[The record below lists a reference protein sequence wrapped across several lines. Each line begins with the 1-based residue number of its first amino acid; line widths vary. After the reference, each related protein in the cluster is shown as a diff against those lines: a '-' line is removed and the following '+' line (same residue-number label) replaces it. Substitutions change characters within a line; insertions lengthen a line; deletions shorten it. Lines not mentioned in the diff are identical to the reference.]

1 MTESKRYNRRE
12 MINVVIHILKGNLQ
26 ILKTPRRKTLPR
38 KYILNPIAPEPYI
51 ILVSQ
56 EVFNNWFLAANA
68 AKYHKDSVEHF
79 DDFRRRKSGQNDD
92 FRGRFYAVAE
102 FASLGAENGYC
113 LTIFGAENRA
123 KMTILGTNRW
133 FQ

>member
-1 MTESKRYNRRE
+1 MRNFVMDIKVVFARRVHFRFVSEPTQLKALSYPSKETNR
-12 MINVVIHILKGNLQ
+12 H
-26 ILKTPRRKTLPR
+26 T
-38 KYILNPIAPEPYI
+38 
-51 ILVSQ
+51 
-56 EVFNNWFLAANA
+56 
-68 AKYHKDSVEHF
+68 DSVEHF

-123 KMTILGTNRW
+123 KMTILGTNR
-133 FQ
+133 

>member
-1 MTESKRYNRRE
+1 MCSDLGKLQIKPVKLDQNSIRRE
-12 MINVVIHILKGNLQ
+12 SVIFR
-26 ILKTPRRKTLPR
+26 TP
-38 KYILNPIAPEPYI
+38 
-51 ILVSQ
+51 SQ
-56 EVFNNWFLAANA
+56 SPQDSL
-68 AKYHKDSVEHF
+68 HTDSVEHF

-123 KMTILGTNRW
+123 KMTILGTNR
-133 FQ
+133 

>member
-1 MTESKRYNRRE
+1 MVKKLICQE
-12 MINVVIHILKGNLQ
+12 NL
-26 ILKTPRRKTLPR
+26 LV
-38 KYILNPIAPEPYI
+38 PEKVRVG
-51 ILVSQ
+51 LTQ
-56 EVFNNWFLAANA
+56 GEV
-68 AKYHKDSVEHF
+68 HKDSVEHF

-123 KMTILGTNRW
+123 KMTILGTNR
-133 FQ
+133 

>member
-1 MTESKRYNRRE
+1 MGHKILGSRKNFGPK
-12 MINVVIHILKGNLQ
+12 IIH
-26 ILKTPRRKTLPR
+26 T
-38 KYILNPIAPEPYI
+38 
-51 ILVSQ
+51 
-56 EVFNNWFLAANA
+56 
-68 AKYHKDSVEHF
+68 DSVEHF

-123 KMTILGTNRW
+123 KMTILGTNR
-133 FQ
+133 

>member
-1 MTESKRYNRRE
+1 M
-12 MINVVIHILKGNLQ
+12 LLLQ
-26 ILKTPRRKTLPR
+26 IKGPGHT
-38 KYILNPIAPEPYI
+38 
-51 ILVSQ
+51 
-56 EVFNNWFLAANA
+56 
-68 AKYHKDSVEHF
+68 DSVEHF

-123 KMTILGTNRW
+123 KMTILGTNR
-133 FQ
+133 

>member
-1 MTESKRYNRRE
+1 MSYGSLSSCK
-12 MINVVIHILKGNLQ
+12 ISLGQ
-26 ILKTPRRKTLPR
+26 IDTPSHT
-38 KYILNPIAPEPYI
+38 
-51 ILVSQ
+51 
-56 EVFNNWFLAANA
+56 
-68 AKYHKDSVEHF
+68 DSVEHF

-123 KMTILGTNRW
+123 KMTILGTNR
-133 FQ
+133 

>member
-1 MTESKRYNRRE
+1 
-12 MINVVIHILKGNLQ
+12 MIISIL
-26 ILKTPRRKTLPR
+26 IP
-38 KYILNPIAPEPYI
+38 
-51 ILVSQ
+51 VS
-56 EVFNNWFLAANA
+56 VPVRLL
-68 AKYHKDSVEHF
+68 HKDSVEHF

-123 KMTILGTNRW
+123 KMTILGTNR
-133 FQ
+133 